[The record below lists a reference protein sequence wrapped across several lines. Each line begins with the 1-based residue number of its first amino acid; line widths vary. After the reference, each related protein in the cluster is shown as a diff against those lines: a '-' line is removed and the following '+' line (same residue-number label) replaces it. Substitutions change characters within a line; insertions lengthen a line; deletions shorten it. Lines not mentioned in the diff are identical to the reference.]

1 MALRR
6 HNPHRFPGPTSPGP
20 LLMKNTATIV
30 LGAGMVGLG
39 TALALQERGHSVV
52 LVDRKAPGRETSY
65 GNAGII
71 QREAVEPY
79 AFPRS
84 WRTLLRVA
92 TGRSNDVHYQLRAMA
107 GLLSPLLRYWMAS
120 APARYAVIAEAHGKL
135 IEHCIDAHRPLI
147 ADAGAEELVSR
158 LGWRQVY
165 RRPADFEAA
174 AAAAR
179 RVAQHAALDCAVLD
193 GAALAAAEPALRQT
207 LAGAVH
213 WRDPWSI
220 SDPGELVARYGRL
233 FLRRG
238 GRFVHGDAL
247 SLRQASPSAGWSVQT
262 DDGPLQAE
270 RAVVALGPWA
280 DTLTRQLGYRL
291 PLFVKR
297 GYHRHYATPVP
308 LRAPMLDID
317 NGVMLAPM
325 ALGLRLTTG
334 AEFAGIDAAAS
345 PVQLQ
350 RAERSTQALIGLG
363 APVEATPW
371 LGARPCTVDMKP
383 LIGPAPRHPGLWFN
397 FGHAHQG
404 FTLGPATGRLVAEL
418 MDGAPPFIDPSPYLP
433 SRFGT

>member
-1 MALRR
+1 
-6 HNPHRFPGPTSPGP
+6 
-20 LLMKNTATIV
+20 MKNSPTLV

-39 TALALQERGHSVV
+39 TALALQQRGHDVT
-52 LVDRKAPGRETSY
+52 LVDRKSPGRETSY

-92 TGRSNDVHYQLRAMA
+92 TGRSNDVHYHLGAMGA
-107 GLLSPLLRYWMAS
+107 LLSPLLRYWMAS
-120 APARYAVIAEAHGKL
+120 APARYAVIAEAYGKL
-135 IEHCIDAHRPLI
+135 VEHCIDTHRPLI
-147 ADAGAEELVSR
+147 AEAGAEDLVSR

-165 RRPADFEAA
+165 RNPADFDAA

-179 RVAQHAALDCAVLD
+179 RVAQRSGLDCAVLD
-193 GAALAAAEPALRQT
+193 GPALAAAEPALRQA

-220 SDPGELVARYGRL
+220 SDPGELVTRYGRL
-233 FLRRG
+233 FVRRG
-238 GRFVHGDAL
+238 GRFVHGDAAT
-247 SLRQASPSAGWSVQT
+247 LRPQSSGWSVQT
-262 DDGPLQAE
+262 DDGPVQAE
-270 RAVVALGPWA
+270 RAVLALGPWA

-297 GYHRHYATPVP
+297 GYHRHYATPVQ
-308 LRAPMLDID
+308 LRAPMLDVD

-334 AEFAGIDAAAS
+334 AEFARLDAPPT

-350 RAERSTQALIGLG
+350 HAERSTQALITLG

-383 LIGPAPRHPGLWFN
+383 IIGPAPRHNGLWFN

-404 FTLGPATGRLVAEL
+404 FTLGPATGRLLAEL
-418 MDGAPPFIDPSPYLP
+418 MDGERPFIDPEPYLP
-433 SRFGT
+433 SRFGG